1 MCIATRCTSVE
12 QFIQMFHRFVD
23 EESFFVSTLNTR
35 PPGLET
41 SFSVQL
47 ADGTP
52 VLRGLCVVLQAW
64 TTPVNPFK
72 TPGVRLGIKRLTA
85 NSMAVFEQ
93 LLVTRSAKQPPATP
107 GPRPLATVVVAKPGT
122 PKPIEKS
129 PFSETAPA
137 RSVASRV
144 VLETPARASSE
155 PIPQHIAAE
164 STDVTEERTNVRE
177 ANPLSPAPRP
187 LGAKPPIDLAKTLAS
202 IGKPAP
208 TKPAAGKPAAIPP
221 VIPPIAAANGA
232 AERLAP
238 PAIPPVAAASATAD
252 RAAPSV
258 TPPVAAANA
267 AVAPAVTSTVAT
279 ANGAADRPSAPTAEL
294 AKAAELAKPV
304 TTAEPMPDANRTPGS
319 ELVLPAN
326 PLMNLTDE
334 SLKGYVDCTLYEETG
349 NFFPADDDT
358 SFVDDVVA
366 PPRRDGTPV
375 PMRPGTAGFDSSPTT
390 QISPPLAVGTSPA
403 LPAAPGENVLIEPG
417 LVARTNDATRP
428 SDPLLAVGDTPLPP
442 PDPDLSAVSKLPLAP
457 PRFESPPQGMP
468 AAAVLAPTR
477 RKRPPWLWLGGAGAL
492 VVTVTLVLVLTSSS
506 DGSTQSPPTP
516 AATKPVAQV
525 APPVA
530 AVKPEPAVTA
540 PTANEPDES
549 DEADEPDESD
559 EPPSS
564 DGAPVVGSGPCKV
577 VVHTTPAASKI
588 KLDGARIGPSPLTI
602 AAPCGKHQLEISHPR
617 YAAQSK
623 LVTLTENEPATV
635 DVTLSRPTHN
645 VTLTSNPAG
654 ATVFINGRS
663 AGTTPTKVNV
673 LGFVTLKLDFKK
685 TGYQPVSTKL
695 YSKAARDKV
704 SVRLKRW

>member
-1 MCIATRCTSVE
+1 MSKQETKTKGMCIATRCTSVE

-47 ADGTP
+47 ANGTP

-64 TTPVNPFK
+64 TTPANPFK

-93 LLVTRSAKQPPATP
+93 LLVTRSAKQPPVTP
-107 GPRPLATVVVAKPGT
+107 APRPLATVVVAKPGT

-129 PFSETAPA
+129 PFTETAPA

-144 VLETPARASSE
+144 VLETPARAASE
-155 PIPQHIAAE
+155 PIPQHVAPE

-177 ANPLSPAPRP
+177 ANPLTPAPRP
-187 LGAKPPIDLAKTLAS
+187 LGAKPAIDLAKTLAS
-202 IGKPAP
+202 IGKQVPAKP
-208 TKPAAGKPAAIPP
+208 PADTPAANRPAADTPAANKPAADKPAADKP
-221 VIPPIAAANGA
+221 ADQ
-232 AERLAP
+232 P
-238 PAIPPVAAASATAD
+238 PAVIA
-252 RAAPSV
+252 V
-258 TPPVAAANA
+258 TPPVA
-267 AVAPAVTSTVAT
+267 T
-279 ANGAADRPSAPTAEL
+279 AGAATDRAASP
-294 AKAAELAKPV
+294 AAELAKPV

-334 SLKGYVDCTLYEETG
+334 SLEGYVDCTLYEETG

-390 QISPPLAVGTSPA
+390 QLSSPLAVGTSPVTV
-403 LPAAPGENVLIEPG
+403 PASARENVMIDPALG
-417 LVARTNDATRP
+417 ARGGDPMRP
-428 SDPLLAVGDTPLPP
+428 SDPMLVAGDTPLPP

-468 AAAVLAPTR
+468 AAVLAPTP
-477 RKRPPWLWLGGAGAL
+477 RKPPRWLWLGGAGVL
-492 VVTVTLVLVLTSSS
+492 VATVTLVLVLTSSS
-506 DGSTQSPPTP
+506 DGRTEPPRAP
-516 AATKPVAQV
+516 VATKSVAHA
-525 APPVA
+525 APPIEPA
-530 AVKPEPAVTA
+530 KPEPAVQA
-540 PTANEPDES
+540 PAAEEPDET
-549 DEADEPDESD
+549 DEPDESD
-559 EPPSS
+559 EPQETDEPPPS
-564 DGAPVVGSGPCKV
+564 DGSPVVGSGPCKV

-588 KLDGARIGPSPLTI
+588 KLDGARVGPSPLTI
-602 AAPCGKHQLEISHPR
+602 AAPCGKHRLEISHPR
-617 YAAQSK
+617 YAPQSR
-623 LVTLTENEPATV
+623 LVTLTENEAETV
-635 DVTLSRPTHN
+635 DVTLSRPTHS
-645 VTLTSNPAG
+645 VTLTSSPAG

-663 AGTTPTKVNV
+663 AGTTPTKVSV